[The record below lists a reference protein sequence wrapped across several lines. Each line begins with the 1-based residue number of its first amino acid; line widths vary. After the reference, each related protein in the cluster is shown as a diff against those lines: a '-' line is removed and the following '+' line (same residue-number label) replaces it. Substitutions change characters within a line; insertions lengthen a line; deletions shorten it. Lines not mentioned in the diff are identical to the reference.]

1 MRGERDA
8 NASTGQAVPGGT
20 TDPPG
25 STPMPSSHR
34 QRREHGRAAR
44 REASRGSHADWAPVP
59 DRPDPVDLLEAQARD
74 RIPELLPIRYAR
86 MMASPFA
93 FMRGSAT
100 VMANDLASTPK
111 TGIHTQLCGD
121 AHLSNF
127 GAYASPERALLF
139 DLNDFDETLPGPW
152 EWDVKRLAA
161 SFVVAG
167 RGNGFDAAD
176 CRKAAQAS
184 VASYRQRM
192 TQFSEMGELEVWYSR
207 VGEEEVRSLLT
218 AAKTKNKTIKKL
230 SKNARKARGRDS
242 LQALS
247 KLTRVVDGR
256 RMINDD
262 PPLLERI
269 PEGDETR
276 AQVYAIL
283 ESYKRTLQEDRRHLL
298 GRYRFVDAARKVVGV
313 GSVGTR
319 AYVVLLEGRDENDPL
334 FLQVKEASA
343 SVLESY
349 VESNTHEHHGH
360 RVVAGQRLMQAASD
374 IFLGWFR
381 GPEGRDFYWRQLKD
395 MKGSANVESMSPD
408 ELALYAGLCGWALAR
423 AHARSGD
430 SVRIAAYLG
439 KSERFDVAIADFAQ
453 AYADQTEMDHT
464 ALCAA
469 VKAGRVAA
477 DADA

>member
-1 MRGERDA
+1 MKVEKEP
-8 NASTGQAVPGGT
+8 N
-20 TDPPG
+20 
-25 STPMPSSHR
+25 PSPAARAAPSYQ
-34 QRREHGRAAR
+34 QRRQLGRAAR
-44 REASRGSHADWAPVP
+44 GVAPRGGQAELKSAP
-59 DRPDPVDLLEAQARD
+59 DRPDPIDLLEAQARG
-74 RIPELLPIRYAR
+74 RIPDLMPIRYSR

-93 FMRGSAT
+93 YMRGSAI
-100 VMANDLASTPK
+100 VMANDLASTPR
-111 TGIHTQLCGD
+111 TGIRAQLCGD

-167 RGNGFDAAD
+167 RDNGFDAEE
-176 CRKAAQAS
+176 CREAAQAS

-192 TQFSEMGELEVWYSR
+192 AEFSEMGELEVWYSR
-207 VGEEEVRSLLT
+207 VGEGEVRGLLSVARVRKRT
-218 AAKTKNKTIKKL
+218 AKKL
-230 SKNARKARGRDS
+230 SKSGRKARGRDN

-256 RMINDD
+256 RRIDDD
-262 PPLLERI
+262 PPLLVRI
-269 PEGDETR
+269 PEGDEIR

-283 ESYKRTLQEDRRHLL
+283 EAYKRTLQEDRRHLL
-298 GRYRFVDAARKVVGV
+298 DRYRFVDAARKVVGV

-334 FLQVKEASA
+334 FLQVKEAGR
-343 SVLESY
+343 SVLENY
-349 VESNTHEHHGH
+349 VKSNTYEHHGH
-360 RVVAGQRLMQAASD
+360 RVVAVQRLMQAASD

-381 GPEGRDFYWRQLKD
+381 GTEGRDFYWRQLKD
-395 MKGSANVESMSPD
+395 MKGSANVEGMSPD
-408 ELALYAGLCGWALAR
+408 ELVIYAGLCGWALAR

-430 SVRIAAYLG
+430 RVQIAAYLG
-439 KSERFDVAIADFAQ
+439 KGERFDGAVADFAV
-453 AYADQTEMDHT
+453 AYADQTERDHA

-469 VKAGRVAA
+469 VKSGRIPA
-477 DADA
+477 DEGV

>member
-1 MRGERDA
+1 M
-8 NASTGQAVPGGT
+8 
-20 TDPPG
+20 
-25 STPMPSSHR
+25 
-34 QRREHGRAAR
+34 
-44 REASRGSHADWAPVP
+44 
-59 DRPDPVDLLEAQARD
+59 
-74 RIPELLPIRYAR
+74 PIRYSR

-93 FMRGSAT
+93 FMRGSAII
-100 VMANDLASTPK
+100 MANDLASTPK
-111 TGIHTQLCGD
+111 TGIQAQLCGD
-121 AHLSNF
+121 AHLLNF

-152 EWDVKRLAA
+152 EWDIKRLAA

-167 RGNGFDAAD
+167 RDNGFDAAD
-176 CRKAAQAS
+176 CREAAQAS

-192 TQFSEMGELEVWYSR
+192 AQFSEMGELEVWYSR
-207 VGEEEVRSLLT
+207 VGAEEVSGLLSD
-218 AAKTKNKTIKKL
+218 AKKKTTKKL
-230 SKNARKARGRDS
+230 NKALRKARGHDS

-262 PPLLERI
+262 PPLLVRL
-269 PEGDETR
+269 PEGDDIR

-283 ESYKRTLQEDRRHLL
+283 ESYKRTLQDDRRHLL
-298 GRYRFVDAARKVVGV
+298 DRYRFVDTARKVVGV

-319 AYVVLLEGRDENDPL
+319 AYVVLLEGRDEDDPL
-334 FLQVKEASA
+334 FLQVKEAGA
-343 SVLESY
+343 SVLENY
-349 VESNTHEHHGH
+349 VKSNTYEHHGH

-381 GPEGRDFYWRQLKD
+381 GTGGRDFYWRQLKD

-408 ELALYAGLCGWALAR
+408 ELVLYGGLCGWTLAR

-430 SVRIAAYLG
+430 RAQIAGYLG
-439 KSERFDVAIADFAQ
+439 KGERFDRAIAEFAQ
-453 AYADQTEMDHT
+453 AYADQTERDHA

-469 VKAGRVAA
+469 VKSGRLPAAA
-477 DADA
+477 DA